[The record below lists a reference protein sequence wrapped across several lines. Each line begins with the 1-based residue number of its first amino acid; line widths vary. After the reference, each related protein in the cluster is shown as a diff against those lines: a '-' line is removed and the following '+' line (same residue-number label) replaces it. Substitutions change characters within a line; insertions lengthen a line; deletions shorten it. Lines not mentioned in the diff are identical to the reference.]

1 MNLTQ
6 LILFLVRCIILH
18 VFKHYI
24 FILIDYIEK
33 NYKSVDIK
41 NLIFYAGIINEKF
54 SIYTNNYLQL

>member
-6 LILFLVRCIILH
+6 LILFLARYIILY

-24 FILIDYIEK
+24 FILIAYIEK
-33 NYKSVDIK
+33 NYKSVEIR
-41 NLIFYAGIINEKF
+41 NLIFYAGIINEKI